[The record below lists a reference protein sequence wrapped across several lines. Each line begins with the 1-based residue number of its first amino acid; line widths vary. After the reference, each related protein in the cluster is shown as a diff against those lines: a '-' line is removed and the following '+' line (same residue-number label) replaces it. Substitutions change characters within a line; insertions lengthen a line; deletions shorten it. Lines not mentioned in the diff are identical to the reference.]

1 MKNKGDIFQSNGPDG
16 DKKRWKER
24 VCLRIA
30 CGEEEEGRR
39 QRLLK
44 GRWPQAREHTVQ
56 RYSFKETGGDRELVW
71 GHVQFEVLIKHSNI
85 ASWQLDIE
93 PLSGKSFDM
102 QI

>member
-1 MKNKGDIFQSNGPDG
+1 ML
-16 DKKRWKER
+16 W
-24 VCLRIA
+24 IA
-30 CGEEEEGRR
+30 CGEEEEV
-39 QRLLK
+39 K
-44 GRWPQAREHTVQ
+44 DFPKDVAQAPENTAK
-56 RYSFKETGGDRELVW
+56 RYSFKETEGDRELVW

>member
-1 MKNKGDIFQSNGPDG
+1 MLTDCMWG
-16 DKKRWKER
+16 
-24 VCLRIA
+24 
-30 CGEEEEGRR
+30 GR
-39 QRLLK
+39 
-44 GRWPQAREHTVQ
+44 GREKAKIVAREVPRAREHTVQ